1 MKSTLDSIFKV
12 AFGTELDN
20 MCGSN
25 EEGRSFGDAFDNSS
39 ALSLWRYVDVFW
51 RIKKFLNLGSEAAL
65 RKNIKIINEFVFKL
79 IHTKIE
85 QMQKN
90 DNSSVTVSDN
100 SYKFLYLIRFRA
112 IKHDTFFFVFCFF

>member
-20 MCGSN
+20 MCVSN

-65 RKNIKIINEFVFKL
+65 RKNIKIIDEFVFKL

-90 DNSSVTVSDN
+90 DSSSVTVSDN
-100 SYKFLYLIRFRA
+100 GNKFLYLIRFRA
-112 IKHDTFFFVFCFF
+112 IKHDHFYF